1 MTNRIEIAG
10 LQVAGELFTF
20 VADEALPGTGI
31 GEMAFWKSFAAIVND
46 LAPRNR
52 ALLAR
57 RDELQAMLDAWYSA
71 NGAPAEIATTPSDRS
86 WARRLPRVPIRWS

>member
-10 LQVAGELFTF
+10 LRVAGELFTF

-31 GEMAFWKSFAAIVND
+31 GEIAFWKCFADIVNG

-57 RDELQAMLDAWYSA
+57 RDELQARLDAWYGA
-71 NGAPAEIATTPSDRS
+71 NGAPADMAAYKSFLTEIG
-86 WARRLPRVPIRWS
+86 

>member
-10 LQVAGELFTF
+10 LRVAGELFTF

-31 GEMAFWKSFAAIVND
+31 SELDFWHRFAAIVTD
-46 LAPRNR
+46 LAPKNR

-57 RDELQAMLDAWYSA
+57 RDELQAKLDAERKA
-71 NGAPAEIATTPSDRS
+71 FVQGLMQA
-86 WARRLPRVPIRWS
+86 LVPDTKG